1 MSLLEVPIIFLSV
14 LEMFVFNFIAGNVPF
29 WFLSLP
35 WQFLS
40 ATYVKFWPLV
50 VLAEN
55 SMDEKKR
62 LSTSVRGIWRMLDKL
77 RNAESITLFNF
88 HSIHICCQEP
98 KHTHEEI
105 ILERPSGV
113 PNSVRATV
121 SLENGF
127 LLSCPGPVVPCHTLV
142 CISHILCLKMQPP
155 ATFWW

>member
-55 SMDEKKR
+55 NMDEKKTFNICKEY
-62 LSTSVRGIWRMLDKL
+62 LEDAWQTV
-77 RNAESITLFNF
+77 RNAEPITLFNF
-88 HSIHICCQEP
+88 HSIQSIIKNLSICMR
-98 KHTHEEI
+98 K
-105 ILERPSGV
+105 
-113 PNSVRATV
+113 
-121 SLENGF
+121 
-127 LLSCPGPVVPCHTLV
+127 
-142 CISHILCLKMQPP
+142 
-155 ATFWW
+155 